1 MKAKAVAKKKAS
13 PAKAKPPQKIA
24 VPPTAQPITHDDPND
39 RADEAVEN
47 AGEGAMDGTVVA
59 EAVDSSW
66 DASEGDATDQ
76 AQPA

>member
-1 MKAKAVAKKKAS
+1 MPVLLRGVGLS
-13 PAKAKPPQKIA
+13 NPE
-24 VPPTAQPITHDDPND
+24 PITHDDPND
-39 RADEAVEN
+39 RADDAVEN
-47 AGEGAMDGTVVA
+47 AGEAMDGTVVA